1 MGSSTAYRYWV
12 TRNLD
17 CFANLLSVTLT
28 SIFEFSKTLRFRRT
42 KGMKFQIG
50 DRVLILH
57 SNEEGE
63 VIDII
68 NNKMV
73 MVDVRGVKFPAYI
86 DQLDFPYFKK
96 FSESKLF
103 PKQKGKKYIDDV
115 KKEKDPLKVADGV
128 WITFLPVME
137 TDEFGDEVV
146 DELKIHL
153 INRTDTAYNFIYTL
167 NYFGKADF
175 DLKNE
180 ILPFQDFYLH
190 DIPFED
196 LNDSPTFDFDFSL
209 LQQQKDKADHY
220 EASMRLKP
228 KQLFA
233 KIEEI
238 RLKGEATFSHR
249 LFETYPDKLI
259 EDKVELGS
267 LAAKGDKVFDAS
279 KGRQHLESPRSVVD
293 LHIEKIT
300 DDWSGLS
307 NHEIVSLQ
315 LKTFEKY
322 YDLAVAHMQPSLIVV
337 HGIGTGRLR
346 EEIHEQLKHRKEV
359 KTFVNQYHP
368 AFGYGATE
376 IFFEY

>member
-1 MGSSTAYRYWV
+1 
-12 TRNLD
+12 
-17 CFANLLSVTLT
+17 
-28 SIFEFSKTLRFRRT
+28 
-42 KGMKFQIG
+42 MKFQIG

-96 FSESKLF
+96 FSEKKLF
-103 PKQKGKKYIDDV
+103 PGKKEKKYIDDV
-115 KKEKDPLKVADGV
+115 KKEKESVAKISDGI
-128 WITFLPVME
+128 WLTFLPVMD
-137 TDEFGDEVV
+137 TDEFGDDVV
-146 DELKIHL
+146 QELKIHL
-153 INRTDTAYNFIYTL
+153 VNRTDTAYKFVYNL
-167 NYFGKADF
+167 NYFGASDF
-175 DLKNE
+175 ELKNE
-180 ILPFQDFYLH
+180 VHSFQDFYLH
-190 DIPFED
+190 DIPFEN
-196 LNDSPTFDFDFSL
+196 LNDSPTFEFEFSL
-209 LQQQKDKADHY
+209 VHPSKNKADHY
-220 EASMRLKP
+220 EASLRLKP

-233 KIEEI
+233 RIEEI

-249 LFETYPDKLI
+249 LFEKYPEKPV
-259 EDKVELGS
+259 EDKVELNRT
-267 LAAKGDKVFDAS
+267 KIFEAS
-279 KGRQHLESPRSVVD
+279 KVKQHLEPPLSVVD
-293 LHIEKIT
+293 LHIEKII
-300 DDWSGLS
+300 DNWNGLS
-307 NHEIVSLQ
+307 NYEIVSLQ

-337 HGIGTGRLR
+337 HGVGTGRLR
-346 EEIHEQLKHRKEV
+346 EEIHEQLKHRREV

>member
-1 MGSSTAYRYWV
+1 
-12 TRNLD
+12 
-17 CFANLLSVTLT
+17 
-28 SIFEFSKTLRFRRT
+28 
-42 KGMKFQIG
+42 MKFQIG

-86 DQLDFPYFKK
+86 DQLDFPYFKN
-96 FSESKLF
+96 FSENKLF
-103 PKQKGKKYIDDV
+103 PKKKDKKYIDDL
-115 KKEKDPLKVADGV
+115 KKEKNIQRVADGV

-137 TDEFGDEVV
+137 MDEFGDEVV
-146 DELKIHL
+146 EELKIHL
-153 INRTDTAYNFIYTL
+153 INRTDMAYKFIYKL
-167 NYFGKADF
+167 NYFGKTGF
-175 DLKNE
+175 ELKNE
-180 ILPFQDFYLH
+180 VLPFQDFYLH

-196 LNDSPTFDFDFSL
+196 LNDSPTFDFEFSL
-209 LQQQKDKADHY
+209 LPPIAIGAQKGKADHY
-220 EASMRLKP
+220 EASLRLKP
-228 KQLFA
+228 KQLFT

-249 LFETYPDKLI
+249 LFETYPDTMSD
-259 EDKVELGS
+259 DKFELGN
-267 LAAKGDKVFDAS
+267 LAAKSYKVYDLA
-279 KGRQHLESPRSVVD
+279 KAKQHLEPPRSVVD

-300 DDWSGLS
+300 DDWNGLS
-307 NHEIVSLQ
+307 NHDIVSLQ

-322 YDLAVAHMQPSLIVV
+322 YDLAVAHLQPSLIVI
-337 HGIGTGRLR
+337 HGVGTGKLR

>member
-1 MGSSTAYRYWV
+1 
-12 TRNLD
+12 
-17 CFANLLSVTLT
+17 
-28 SIFEFSKTLRFRRT
+28 
-42 KGMKFQIG
+42 MKFQIG
-50 DRVLILH
+50 DKVLILH

-96 FSESKLF
+96 FSEKKLF
-103 PKQKGKKYIDDV
+103 PAKKEKKYIDDI
-115 KKEKDPLKVADGV
+115 KKEKESVAKISDGV
-128 WITFLPVME
+128 WLTFLPVMD

-146 DELKIHL
+146 EELKIHL
-153 INRTDTAYNFIYTL
+153 VNRTDTAYKFVYKLI
-167 NYFGKADF
+167 YFGDSDF
-175 DLKNE
+175 ELKNE
-180 ILPFQDFYLH
+180 VHSFQDFYLH
-190 DIPFED
+190 DIPFEN
-196 LNDSPTFDFDFSL
+196 LNDSPTFEFEFSL
-209 LQQQKDKADHY
+209 MNPHKNKADHY
-220 EASMRLKP
+220 EASLRLKP

-233 KIEEI
+233 RIEQI

-249 LFETYPDKLI
+249 LFEKYPDKLV
-259 EDKVELGS
+259 EDKVELGN
-267 LAAKGDKVFDAS
+267 LAAKGHKVYDA
-279 KGRQHLESPRSVVD
+279 KNLEPPRSVVD

-300 DDWSGLS
+300 DDWNGLS

-337 HGIGTGRLR
+337 HGVGSGRLR
-346 EEIHEQLKHRKEV
+346 EEIHEQLKHRREV

>member
-1 MGSSTAYRYWV
+1 
-12 TRNLD
+12 
-17 CFANLLSVTLT
+17 
-28 SIFEFSKTLRFRRT
+28 
-42 KGMKFQIG
+42 MKFQIG

-96 FSESKLF
+96 FSEKKLF
-103 PKQKGKKYIDDV
+103 PTKKEKKYIDDV
-115 KKEKDPLKVADGV
+115 KKDKDANAKINDGV
-128 WITFLPVME
+128 WLAFLPVMD
-137 TDEFGDEVV
+137 TDEFGDDVV
-146 DELKIHL
+146 EELKIHL
-153 INRTDTAYNFIYTL
+153 VNRTDTPYKFIYKI
-167 NYFGKADF
+167 NYFGTPDF
-175 DLKNE
+175 ELKNE
-180 ILPFQDFYLH
+180 VHSFQDFYLH
-190 DIPFED
+190 DIPFEN
-196 LNDSPTFDFDFSL
+196 LNDSPTFEFDFSL
-209 LQQQKDKADHY
+209 MHPNKSKADHY
-220 EASMRLKP
+220 EASLRLKP

-233 KIEEI
+233 RIEEI

-249 LFETYPDKLI
+249 LFEKYPEK
-259 EDKVELGS
+259 EVEHKVVPGTPFGEAELRRS
-267 LAAKGDKVFDAS
+267 KAYDAS
-279 KGRQHLESPRSVVD
+279 KARQHLEPPLSVVD

-300 DDWSGLS
+300 DDWSELS

-322 YDLAVAHMQPSLIVV
+322 YDLAIAHMQPSLIVV
-337 HGIGTGRLR
+337 HGVGTGRLR
-346 EEIHEQLKHRKEV
+346 EEIHEQLKHRREV